1 MAGYSRLFGSPV
13 DCGGLSGMTRLSDA
27 GAGFWGRV
35 QEKALLSYV
44 LWTSEGVND
53 EAKNRTAHHP
63 EGYRR
68 VYQSLCEAFNG
79 RR

>member
-1 MAGYSRLFGSPV
+1 MTCSRE
-13 DCGGLSGMTRLSDA
+13 A
-27 GAGFWGRV
+27 GAGLLGGV
-35 QEKALLSYV
+35 QENALLSYV

-53 EAKNRTAHHP
+53 EAKKRTAQHP

-68 VYQSLCEAFNG
+68 VYQSLREAFNG

>member
-1 MAGYSRLFGSPV
+1 MAG
-13 DCGGLSGMTRLSDA
+13 
-27 GAGFWGRV
+27 V
-35 QEKALLSYV
+35 QKNALLSYV

-53 EAKNRTAHHP
+53 ETKKRTAHHP

-68 VYQSLCEAFNG
+68 VYQSLREAFNG